1 MKIKAVKGREEL
13 SFFSKMS
20 TKIAF
25 LISAM
30 VFVIIIVE
38 ILVASKRAS
47 NTMEATYLNYAQNL
61 AEEAAIGVDFATDSG
76 EEAYGGYA
84 KNLAQEAAVSIN
96 FSRRFGESVY
106 KSYAQNLA
114 EEAAKSVNL
123 VSTSGSL
130 SQRKLDEILKDIAIK
145 DVNGSYAY
153 MVSPNGTMLWHPT
166 PEKIGQPVEN
176 AAVKKILTD
185 LRLGYTVENSS
196 VLYDYNNALF
206 AQIIINVPITT
217 STHPTSDF
225 KLNSS

>member
-1 MKIKAVKGREEL
+1 
-13 SFFSKMS
+13 MS

-84 KNLAQEAAVSIN
+84 KNLAQ
-96 FSRRFGESVY
+96 SRRFGESVY